1 MEKEEI
7 FALDGIFVQIGLT
20 ANSALFKEL
29 VETNR
34 MGEILTDKNGRTS
47 VKGIYAA
54 GDVTDVS
61 YKQIVIAM
69 GEGAKAALAAF
80 EDRMREAIY

>member
-1 MEKEEI
+1 MYRRGIAEKYYTC
-7 FALDGIFVQIGLT
+7 LLYT
-20 ANSALFKEL
+20 S
-29 VETNR
+29 ETNR
-34 MGEILTDKNGRTS
+34 MGEILTDKNVRTS

-69 GEGAKAALAAF
+69 GE
-80 EDRMREAIY
+80 EMCIRDRDMPIWL